1 MSWFLSAPLQP
12 FSIAAIV
19 LLGLVVIEILGVLIG
34 SQPSDALHSADL
46 DQLFEGSLSWLNLGR
61 VPLLIL
67 LMILIGLFVVSG
79 MLMQAFLASLVG
91 PLPALPASG
100 IAGAFALAA
109 TGKVSHFIARIM
121 PRDETY
127 ALTDDELVGR
137 VGTVTVGP
145 LEAHVVGKISV
156 VDGHGNRHF
165 PRARPDNPD
174 DRIEIGAKVLIV
186 STKGREY
193 RVIRASGGL
202 ADEKHSN

>member
-12 FSIAAIV
+12 FSIAALV
-19 LLGLVVIEILGVLIG
+19 LLGLVAIEIIGVLIG
-34 SQPSDALHSADL
+34 TQPSDALHSANV

-67 LMILIGLFVVSG
+67 LMILIGLFAVSG
-79 MLMQAFLASLVG
+79 MFMQAFLASWIS

-100 IAGAFALAA
+100 IAGAFALVA
-109 TGKVSHFIARIM
+109 TGKVSRFIAKIM

-127 ALTDDELVGR
+127 ALTDNELVGR

-145 LEAHVVGKISV
+145 LESHVVGKISI

-165 PRARPDNPD
+165 PRARPANAGEA
-174 DRIEIGAKVLIV
+174 IEIGARVLIV
-186 STKGREY
+186 SMKGREY
-193 RVIRASGGL
+193 RVIRAPDGL
-202 ADEKHSN
+202 ADEKH